1 MPRMSRPHSQ
11 KISLQSAIRT
21 VRREFAAAGL
31 FSFFINV
38 LMLVSPLFML
48 QVYDRVLTSR
58 NGFTLLMLALLA
70 VALLA
75 VMAALDALRAR
86 LLVRIGRRMDN
97 QTNGVLF
104 DGVLTAALYRPGL
117 MGAQYFRDMD
127 LIRQF
132 MAGPIAAFFDA
143 PWVPVYLGL
152 VFLMHPW
159 LGLVALAGAIAIFAL
174 AWMNDRLTRLAQQ
187 QATERSVQ
195 ANELV
200 DRALRNVEALRAM
213 GMGDAMRRLWQG
225 HQSEALHAQCAASE
239 RGATIAAVSKAFRL
253 ILQVLILGVGA
264 WLAIRQ
270 EITPGMMIAA
280 SIIMGRG
287 LAPLEQAI
295 GGWRSFS
302 AARAAFGRLE
312 KLFAALP
319 QSDSRMSLPPVKG
332 ALSVDRLI
340 AAPPGS
346 KSPVL
351 KGFSFA
357 VSPGEAVA
365 IIGPSAAGKTTLA
378 RLILGLWQPQ
388 SGFVRLDGAEV
399 CNWPRS
405 ELGPQVGYLPQDVE
419 LFAGT
424 VAQNIARFGEV
435 DADKVVEAA
444 RRAGCHEM
452 ILSLPD
458 GYDTQIGNNGA
469 NLSAGQR
476 QRLGLARAL
485 YGDPRL
491 IVLDEPNANLDGEGE
506 AALAA
511 AVRDI
516 KARGSTLFVIS
527 HRADILRLVDK
538 ILVLNNGQL
547 AGFGPAADYLPALT
561 GRGRGTGQN
570 KERA

>member
-1 MPRMSRPHSQ
+1 MGQLPQ
-11 KISLQSAIRT
+11 KITLQSAIRT

-31 FSFFINV
+31 FSFFINI

-48 QVYDRVLTSR
+48 QVYDRVLMSR

-75 VMAALDALRAR
+75 VMAALDGLRAR
-86 LLVRIGRRMDN
+86 LLVRIGRRIDN
-97 QTNGVLF
+97 QTNAILF

-117 MGAQYFRDMD
+117 MGGQYFRDMD

-132 MAGPIAAFFDA
+132 MAGGPIAAFFDA
-143 PWVPVYLGL
+143 PWIPVYLGL

-159 LGLVALAGAIAIFAL
+159 LGLVALAGAVAIFGL
-174 AWMNDRLTRLAQQ
+174 AWLNDRVTRAAQQ
-187 QATERSVQ
+187 QATEKAVL

-200 DRALRNVEALRAM
+200 ERSLRNVEALRAM

-225 HQSEALHAQCAASE
+225 YQDAALHAQSAASE
-239 RGATIAAVSKAFRL
+239 RGASIVAVSKAFRL
-253 ILQVLILGVGA
+253 ILQVVILAVGA

-270 EITPGMMIAA
+270 EITAGMMIAA

-295 GGWRSFS
+295 GGWRGFAS
-302 AARAAFGRLE
+302 ARAAYGRLE

-319 QSDSRMSLPPVKG
+319 PPDDRMSLPPVKG
-332 ALSVDRLI
+332 AISVERLI
-340 AAPPGS
+340 AAPPGV
-346 KSPVL
+346 KSPIL

-357 VSPGEAVA
+357 VAPGEAVA
-365 IIGPSAAGKTTLA
+365 IVGPSAAGKTTLA
-378 RLILGLWQPQ
+378 RLLLGLWPPQ
-388 SGFVRLDGAEV
+388 SGFVRLDGAEI
-399 CNWPRS
+399 CQWPRA

-435 DADKVVEAA
+435 DPDKVVAAA
-444 RRAGCHEM
+444 RRAGCHQM
-452 ILSLPD
+452 ILSLPE
-458 GYDTQIGNNGA
+458 GYDSQIGSNGA
-469 NLSAGQR
+469 SLSAGQR

-491 IVLDEPNANLDGEGE
+491 IILDEPNANLDSEGE
-506 AALAA
+506 AALDA

-527 HRADILRLVDK
+527 HRAAILKLMDK

-547 AGFGPAADYLPALT
+547 AGFGPAAEYLPALT
-561 GRGRGTGQN
+561 GDARVLPQAGGRAG
-570 KERA
+570 